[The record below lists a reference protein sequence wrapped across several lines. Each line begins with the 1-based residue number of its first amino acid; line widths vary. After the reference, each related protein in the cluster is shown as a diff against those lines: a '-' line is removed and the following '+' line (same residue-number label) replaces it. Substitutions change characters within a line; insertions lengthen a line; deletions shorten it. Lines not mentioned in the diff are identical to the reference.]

1 MSALVVV
8 IVVFVAGNATYKS
21 VRRSF
26 KFLSS
31 LKVEK
36 SRYEYNM
43 DVSAPALIITA
54 PAQPTADCLVWP
66 YMAFFNFESAR
77 DAKYREYGT

>member
-8 IVVFVAGNATYKS
+8 IFVFVAGNATYKS
-21 VRRSF
+21 VRRSL

-54 PAQPTADCLVWP
+54 PTQLIVLPLP
-66 YMAFFNFESAR
+66 S
-77 DAKYREYGT
+77 